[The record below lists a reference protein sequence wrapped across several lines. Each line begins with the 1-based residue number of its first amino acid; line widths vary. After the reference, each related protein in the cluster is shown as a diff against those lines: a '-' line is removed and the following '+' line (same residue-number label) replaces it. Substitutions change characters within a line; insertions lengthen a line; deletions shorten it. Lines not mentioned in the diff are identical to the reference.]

1 MNEWVA
7 RVRGAE
13 SPSRYEAGIVAS
25 KDWIK
30 AHHARVMAAE
40 AKRPSHVTGTRREAV
55 LNAENRIICSGLEV
69 TDAMKDALIGAVS
82 TVARNGNATQ
92 IVNDWFALHMDVVRA
107 GAARLSSLAK

>member
-1 MNEWVA
+1 MNERVA
-7 RVRGAE
+7 RVRGAG
-13 SPSRYEAGIVAS
+13 SPSRYDAGIVAS
-25 KDWIK
+25 MDWIK
-30 AHHARVMAAE
+30 AHHTRVMAAE

-55 LNAENRIICSGLEV
+55 LNAENRIICAGLEV

-107 GAARLSSLAK
+107 SAARLSSLAK